1 MSRRPHVL
9 MLESISDKARRI
21 LVQNTSVVET
31 FTPEAAMEAC
41 QQQEIHGIVTRG
53 KGQVDQALIKA
64 CPHLKVIA
72 RCGVGLDN
80 IDVSCASHHKVKVI
94 NLPGSNAYTVAEH
107 TLALMLSLQRRQFQ
121 SITQVKAGNW
131 DYRNHYQG
139 DEIRG
144 KTVAILGLGNI
155 GKKVAQLIDAFG
167 GNVIYWGRQLQESPY
182 TFCTL
187 EEALMSGDIVSLHLP
202 LVNDT
207 ENLLDKKRLALMKS
221 GALLINT
228 SRGAIVHEPSLITAL
243 QNGAVG
249 GYATDVLTEEPP
261 APDHPFLHMDQ
272 VLVTPHS
279 ASLTATTYR
288 QMCEISVT
296 NLLALLRDE
305 AIDKKYIFN
314 RSLL

>member
-1 MSRRPHVL
+1 MSHRPHVL
-9 MLESISDKARRI
+9 MLESISDKAQNL
-21 LVQNTSVVET
+21 LVQKASVFEA
-31 FTPEAAMEAC
+31 FTPDAAMEAC
-41 QQQEIHGIVTRG
+41 QRQEIHGIVTRG
-53 KGQVDQALIKA
+53 KGQVDENLIKA

-80 IDVSCASHHKVKVI
+80 IDVSFASQHKIKVI
-94 NLPGSNAYTVAEH
+94 NLPGSNAHTVAEH

-121 SITQVKAGNW
+121 SITQVKAANW
-131 DYRNHYQG
+131 DYRNQYQG

-167 GNVIYWGRQLQESPY
+167 GNVIYWGRQPQEVPY
-182 TFCTL
+182 AYYSL
-187 EEALMSGDIVSLHLP
+187 EEALKLSDIVTLHLP
-202 LVNDT
+202 LLTDT
-207 ENLLDKKRLALMKS
+207 ENLLDKERLALMKP

-228 SRGAIVHEPSLITAL
+228 SRGAIVHQPSLVTAL
-243 QNGAVG
+243 NSGALG
-249 GYATDVLTEEPP
+249 GYATDVLVEEPP

-288 QMCEISVT
+288 QMCEKSVA
-296 NLLALLRDE
+296 NLLALLNDE
-305 AIDKKYIFN
+305 SIDKKYIFN